1 MKYLGID
8 YGKRKVGLSLSEG
21 LTASPLKTIETS
33 SLKDSVQKILQIIKN
48 EQIEKVIIG
57 LPESGEAKKLVESF
71 IKEMS
76 EALLRIKKEGVAVVT
91 TDETLSSQNA
101 LTDMINLGLSKKSRK
116 SEDAYS
122 AALILQEYLDKE

>member
-21 LTASPLKTIETS
+21 LTASPLKTIETT

-48 EQIEKVIIG
+48 EQIEKVVIG
-57 LPESGEAKKLVESF
+57 FPESGEAKKLVENF
-71 IKEMS
+71 TRE
-76 EALLRIKKEGVAVVT
+76 IKKEGIEIETV
-91 TDETLSSQNA
+91 DETLSSQNA
-101 LTDMINLGLSKKSRK
+101 LKDMLNLGLSKKSRK

>member
-8 YGKRKVGLSLSEG
+8 YGKRKIGLSLSEG

-48 EQIEKVIIG
+48 EQIEKVVIG
-57 LPESGEAKKLVESF
+57 FPESGEAKKLVENF
-71 IKEMS
+71 TREIIKEGI
-76 EALLRIKKEGVAVVT
+76 EIETV
-91 TDETLSSQNA
+91 DETLSSQNA
-101 LTDMINLGLSKKSRK
+101 LKDMINLGLSKKSRK

>member
-8 YGKRKVGLSLSEG
+8 YGKRKIGLSLSEG

-57 LPESGEAKKLVESF
+57 LPESGEAKKLVENF
-71 IKEMS
+71 TREIIKEGI
-76 EALLRIKKEGVAVVT
+76 EIETV
-91 TDETLSSQNA
+91 DETLSSQNA
-101 LTDMINLGLSKKSRK
+101 LKDMINLGLSKKSRK